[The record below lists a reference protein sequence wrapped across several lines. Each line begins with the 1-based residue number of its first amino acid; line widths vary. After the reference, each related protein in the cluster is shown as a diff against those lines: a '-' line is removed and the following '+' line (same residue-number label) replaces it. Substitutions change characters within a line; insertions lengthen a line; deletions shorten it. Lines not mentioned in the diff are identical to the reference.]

1 MKMIW
6 PELKDIPENGKGV
19 GGQDSS
25 DKVHVSEFPFCCCDK
40 MLWPKQLMKKKSL
53 FWFAIQEH
61 SLWLLGVTAAGA
73 EPAEDIASTIWSAA
87 LKLSGRILHRRN
99 PVQVITAI
107 SYCQSNKEAER
118 MSAVGRFFRLSR
130 RYQTS
135 SLNVPSCCVYGA
147 TWWRHMVSMKCF

>member
-1 MKMIW
+1 MCLSFPSVAVIKC
-6 PELKDIPENGKGV
+6 
-19 GGQDSS
+19 S
-25 DKVHVSEFPFCCCDK
+25 DQSNLC
-40 MLWPKQLMKKKSL
+40 KKKSL

-61 SLWLLGVTAAGA
+61 SLSLLGVTAAGA

-118 MSAVGRFFRLSR
+118 MSAVGKIL
-130 RYQTS
+130 
-135 SLNVPSCCVYGA
+135 
-147 TWWRHMVSMKCF
+147 